1 MSDLD
6 YPAMLQIALEE
17 ARQGRAEGGIPIGA
31 ALFNRQGQLLGRG
44 HNRRVQEDDPSA
56 HAETDAF
63 RKAGGG
69 AATATRSWSQPWRR
83 AGIAA
88 AWCGS
93 FGSGQWWRENRSILL
108 VDWHGYAT
116 MALPSTI
123 SMTPRASRSWLSTL
137 RRIPASGMRIS
148 ARSNAWA
155 GRGEGP
161 WARQKPLTLTLS
173 RRERAKRAELP
184 YADPVRSAWARS
196 PYHGILGWD
205 TL

>member
-63 RKAGGG
+63 RKAGRRHSYRDTIMVTTLDVLVLQWPG
-69 AATATRSWSQPWRR
+69 AAVSDRGSGGGRLGQFCWWTGMVTRPWRR
-83 AGIAA
+83 R
-88 AWCGS
+88 
-93 FGSGQWWRENRSILL
+93 Q
-108 VDWHGYAT
+108 
-116 MALPSTI
+116 I

-137 RRIPASGMRIS
+137 RRIRSSGMRIS
-148 ARSNAWA
+148 ARSNAWLA
-155 GRGEGP
+155 EVRALDSAQAPHPNPLPEGEGKE
-161 WARQKPLTLTLS
+161 ARLL
-173 RRERAKRAELP
+173 
-184 YADPVRSAWARS
+184 YADPVRFAWARS